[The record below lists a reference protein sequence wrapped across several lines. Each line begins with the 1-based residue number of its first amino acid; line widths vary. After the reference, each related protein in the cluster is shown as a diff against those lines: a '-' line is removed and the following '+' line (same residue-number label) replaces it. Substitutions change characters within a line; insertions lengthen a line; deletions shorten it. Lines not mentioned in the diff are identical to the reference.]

1 MNRLSIRLVLSFVL
15 VIVIGVVS
23 VAVFANFSAS
33 GQFRQYIARQDSV
46 NQTNLLDQLSRY
58 YQAQQ
63 NWTGVET
70 VFANAGPRANGNARG
85 AGQGQGLG
93 GPAFVLSDLQY
104 RVIYDGRGER
114 ANTTL
119 TSAEQ
124 SEALPITV
132 DDATV
137 GFLLINSPGR
147 AALTQAQQ
155 NFLNQLRVSLALGAG
170 VAIAAA
176 IAIALLLSRAL
187 SAPLTQLTR
196 AAQAF
201 ANRNWGHRVAIS
213 SQGTQEIAT
222 VANAFNQMAQ
232 SLQQAE
238 QARRTM
244 VAEIAHDLRT
254 PLTVIQGNL
263 RAMLDG
269 VYPLEQKEIA
279 TLYDE
284 TRLLQRLVDDLREL
298 SLADA
303 GQLNLVIRE
312 IDAAKLLQMVSQQFA
327 AAAEMQGVQLNLQI
341 EDDLPLV
348 QADGDRLAQVIH
360 NLMTNAIRHTP
371 SGGSIT
377 LTAHQQASALIL
389 SVKDTGMGI
398 AAADLPR
405 VFERFYRG
413 NPQSNEPN
421 ATVGTGLGL
430 AIAKALIEAMQGEI
444 GVESVEGQGSRFW
457 IRLPLSHIDIANK
470 RPTLS

>member
-1 MNRLSIRLVLSFVL
+1 MNRLSMRLVLSFVL

-23 VAVFANFSAS
+23 VALFANFSAS

-46 NQTNLLDQLSRY
+46 NQANLLDQLGRY

-70 VFANAGPRANGNARG
+70 VFANAGPRANGNGRG

-93 GPAFVLSDLQY
+93 GPSFVLSDPQY
-104 RVIYDGRGER
+104 QVLYDGRGER
-114 ANTTL
+114 VNPTL

-132 DDATV
+132 DNTTV

-155 NFLNQLRVSLALGAG
+155 GFLNQLRLSLALGAG
-170 VAIAAA
+170 VAIATA
-176 IAIALLLSRAL
+176 IALALLLSRAL
-187 SAPLTQLTR
+187 SAPLTQLTQ

-238 QARRTM
+238 QTRRTM

-254 PLTVIQGNL
+254 PITVIQGNL

-269 VYPLEQKEIA
+269 VYPLDQKEIA

-312 IDAAKLLQMVSQQFA
+312 IDVAKLLQMASQQFA

-341 EDDLPLV
+341 EDDLPLAQV
-348 QADGDRLAQVIH
+348 DGDRLAQVLH

-377 LTAHQQASALIL
+377 LMAHQNASTLTL
-389 SVKDTGMGI
+389 SVNDTGVGI
-398 AAADLPR
+398 AEADLPR

-413 NPQSNEPN
+413 NLQSNEPGAN
-421 ATVGTGLGL
+421 PGTGLGL

-444 GVESVEGQGSRFW
+444 GVESVQGQGSRFW
-457 IRLPLSHIDIANK
+457 IRLPIRYTEANVK
-470 RPTLS
+470 SAHG